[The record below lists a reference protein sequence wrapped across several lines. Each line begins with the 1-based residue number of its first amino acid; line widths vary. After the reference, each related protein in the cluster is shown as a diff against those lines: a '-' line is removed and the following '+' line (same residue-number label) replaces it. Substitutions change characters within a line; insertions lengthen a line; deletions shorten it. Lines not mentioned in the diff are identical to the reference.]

1 MASIKQRGD
10 SYLITVSLGRDVN
23 GKKIFETVTYKPDT
37 NLTPK
42 RKQKAVEAF
51 AASFEEQCKNGL
63 TLDGRKITLQ
73 EFISIYNPGSRLG
86 LIHALVEMR
95 TYLDEDEQ
103 ELRTLTDSA
112 VYKLSRITDD
122 AFEKL
127 DLIPEF

>member
-1 MASIKQRGD
+1 MK
-10 SYLITVSLGRDVN
+10 
-23 GKKIFETVTYKPDT
+23 KKIITICAVVLF
-37 NLTPK
+37 LT
-42 RKQKAVEAF
+42 AF
-51 AASFEEQCKNGL
+51 GL
-63 TLDGRKITLQ
+63 SLYPL
-73 EFISIYNPGSRLG
+73 ISNYVNQ
-86 LIHALVEMR
+86 MR